1 MTRLERITRTYLGLL
16 ILLPLLSAPMARA
29 EEGGGILRLTADSS
43 GKAENFDLP
52 NGTRIRWTEFF
63 NSPSSH
69 VSIGRS
75 DIDGPLMTKEKL
87 NYTDVFYVAGGSM
100 VVVDGQQK
108 KHVVRKG
115 SILLMPRGI
124 EIEGQDIKHYM
135 HFAASF
141 ESAPDDKSNGPT
153 EVRVLHP
160 EQLKASDFS
169 VEGSSMR
176 HVYYEGAGGVVVRA
190 WQSAQPD
197 FASQYSPSP
206 WSELFFV
213 VAGSGTLT
221 PQGGTAQKVA
231 PGDVFFVPKGAVFKF
246 STHKLR
252 KLAVVFDRS
261 PTPATH

>member
-1 MTRLERITRTYLGLL
+1 M
-16 ILLPLLSAPMARA
+16 APA
-29 EEGGGILRLTADSS
+29 EEGGGVLRLTGDSN
-43 GKAENFDLP
+43 GKVENFDLP
-52 NGTRIRWTEFF
+52 NGTRIRWTQFF

-100 VVVDGQQK
+100 LVVDGQQK

-115 SILLMPRGI
+115 SILLMPRGM
-124 EIEGQDIKHYM
+124 EIEGRDIKHYM

-141 ESAPDDKSNGPT
+141 ESEPDDESNGPT
-153 EVRVLHP
+153 EVRILHP

-169 VEGSSMR
+169 VEGTSMS

-190 WQSAQPD
+190 WQSTQPEV
-197 FASQYSPSP
+197 ATQYSPSP

-213 VAGSGTLT
+213 ISGSGTLT
-221 PQGGTAQKVA
+221 PQAGAEQKVA
-231 PGDVFFVPKGAVFKF
+231 PGEVFFVPKGAVFKLR
-246 STHKLR
+246 THNLR
-252 KLAVVFDRS
+252 TLAVVFDRS
-261 PTPATH
+261 PTSATH